1 MKNKSVENIKKQT
14 LSKIEN
20 LSEEELV
27 ELDGIIDNLDSR
39 KSRIEQILSFRGFL
53 DKVEDADLIREL
65 TVDLPKNRLNG
76 NRINETFESDF
87 FKD

>member
-1 MKNKSVENIKKQT
+1 MKTKSIENIRNQI
-14 LSKIEN
+14 LDKIEN
-20 LSEEELV
+20 LSEEELRN
-27 ELDGIIDNLDSR
+27 LDVIIDNLDSR

-65 TVDLPKNRLNG
+65 TIDLPKNRLKG
-76 NRINETFESDF
+76 NRNIETFESDF

>member
-1 MKNKSVENIKKQT
+1 MKTKSLEIIKKRV
-14 LSKIEN
+14 LDMIEN
-20 LSEEELV
+20 LSEEELI
-27 ELDGIIDNLDSR
+27 ELDRIIDNLDSR

-65 TVDLPKNRLNG
+65 TVDLPKNRLKG